1 MNSIPPLAFTWTDE
15 GVMVPRHPEV
25 ADRHFVVGDRY
36 TLAVHENRSTA
47 SHNHY
52 MAAIKEAHDNLPES
66 VAERL
71 PTPEHLR
78 KYALIKAGYRDERSI
93 ACASKAEAQRVA
105 SFTKPMDDYAVII
118 VDEATVTCYTAKSQ
132 SYRAMGKQLFG
143 ESKQRVLDE
152 IAKLVGVTANELRAN
167 VGRAA

>member
-105 SFTKPMDDYAVII
+105 SFTKPMDDYAV
-118 VDEATVTCYTAKSQ
+118 VVAQESTVTIYTAKSQ
-132 SYRAMGKQLFG
+132 SYRAMGKKIFQ
-143 ESKQRVLDE
+143 ESKERVLDV
-152 IAKLVGVTANELRAN
+152 IAEMVGVTPTELKLNAEM
-167 VGRAA
+167 AA